1 MSLPPT
7 LLLPMKTLEI
17 AVERWPYV
25 MIRRTYAS
33 PNLKYLDKN
42 IGEVIAVLKTRRIIC
57 EFNLEEDL
65 DEIEV
70 I

>member
-1 MSLPPT
+1 
-7 LLLPMKTLEI
+7 
-17 AVERWPYV
+17 